1 MQPIRQRAS
10 YVWAALL
17 AGAAAC
23 GGSSTG
29 PDTNNG
35 SEPGVFDIELRYVT
49 APTAAQRRAF
59 EDAVAR
65 WQFVVTGDLSAVSLD
80 IGSGECGSNA
90 PAFDE
95 TIDDLIVLV
104 TIGRIDGTGGTL
116 GNSAPCFVRTASNLP
131 VLARLVLDTADVD
144 NLQATGLLTAVVL
157 HEIGH
162 ALGIGT
168 LWESTG
174 FLQDPALDGGSDP
187 HFNGGAAIDAF
198 NDAGGG
204 GYTGSKVPVH
214 ASGGPGVA
222 DVHWRESV
230 LGNELMTPTVSGTA
244 NPLSVITVASL
255 NDMGYT
261 VSLTAADPFTVSAT
275 AAVSSDDGWLA
286 KDVPIGPI
294 KIVDSKGRVTGV
306 LDR

>member
-1 MQPIRQRAS
+1 M
-10 YVWAALL
+10 WTALL
-17 AGAAAC
+17 ATAAAC
-23 GGSSTG
+23 GSSTG
-29 PDTNNG
+29 PNNDNG
-35 SEPGVFDIELRYVT
+35 PEPGVFDIEVRYVT
-49 APTAAQRRAF
+49 APTTSQRQAF
-59 EDAVAR
+59 EEAVTR
-65 WQFVVTGDLSAVSLD
+65 WRSVVTGDLSAVSLD

-90 PAFDE
+90 PAFNE

-144 NLQATGLLTAVVL
+144 NLQASGLLTAVVI

-174 FLQDPALDGGSDP
+174 FLQDPALEGGSDP
-187 HFNGGAAIDAF
+187 HFNGGAAINAF
-198 NDAGGG
+198 DDAGGV
-204 GYTGSKVPVH
+204 GYPGAKVPVH

-230 LGNELMTPTVSGTA
+230 LVNELMTPTVSGTA
-244 NPLSVITVASL
+244 NPLSIITVASL
-255 NDMGYT
+255 GDMGYT
-261 VSLTAADPFTVSAT
+261 VNPASADPFTVSAT
-275 AAVSSDDGWLA
+275 AAGSGAVWLGN
-286 KDVPIGPI
+286 DVVIGPI
-294 KIVDSKGRVTGV
+294 YTIDRKGRVTGV